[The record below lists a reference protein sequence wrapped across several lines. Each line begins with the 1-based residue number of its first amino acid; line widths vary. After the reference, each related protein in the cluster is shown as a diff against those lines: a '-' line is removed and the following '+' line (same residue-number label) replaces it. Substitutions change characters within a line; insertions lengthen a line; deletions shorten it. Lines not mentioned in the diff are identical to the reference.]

1 MFNHSNKT
9 ALVTGASRGI
19 GKEIASILAENG
31 IKVIGVATS
40 EKSLE
45 SISNIDNII
54 PLACDISDEQS
65 VEKIYTS
72 IKEHSESIDILV
84 NNAGIHMDNI
94 LLRMDT
100 KEWKKVLD
108 VNLNGPFYLTRLLL
122 KDMIKNK
129 QGRIVNIS
137 SISGTD
143 GNKGQSNYSASKGGL
158 LAFTKSL
165 AKEVGRRNIT
175 VNCIAPGIIETDMI
189 ADLSDTV
196 KTDYLKK
203 IPLKKFGKPEDIGKM
218 ILFLCS
224 DEASYITGQTFYID
238 GGMSLNYFSSYIMSS
253 ADKVKNIIV
262 DKLGVE
268 ESRIVPEASFLDDL
282 GADSLDL
289 VELIMEFE
297 EEFDLEIPDED
308 AEGITTV
315 GSAID
320 YINKHTS

>member
-1 MFNHSNKT
+1 M
-9 ALVTGASRGI
+9 G
-19 GKEIASILAENG
+19 
-31 IKVIGVATS
+31 S
-40 EKSLE
+40 EMCIRDS
-45 SISNIDNII
+45 
-54 PLACDISDEQS
+54 
-65 VEKIYTS
+65 
-72 IKEHSESIDILV
+72 
-84 NNAGIHMDNI
+84 HMDNI
-94 LLRMDT
+94 LLRMDK

-189 ADLSDTV
+189 GDLSDTV
-196 KTDYLKK
+196 KTDYLKR

-238 GGMSLNYFSSYIMSS
+238 GGMSLN
-253 ADKVKNIIV
+253 
-262 DKLGVE
+262 
-268 ESRIVPEASFLDDL
+268 
-282 GADSLDL
+282 
-289 VELIMEFE
+289 
-297 EEFDLEIPDED
+297 
-308 AEGITTV
+308 
-315 GSAID
+315 
-320 YINKHTS
+320 